1 MTLNY
6 GEIEPKWQKAWAEA
20 KAYESDPDERKG
32 MLITA
37 AFPYV
42 NAPFHI
48 GHLRTYGITDFLAR
62 YKRLRGYNVLFPM
75 GFHATGTPVLAF
87 AKRIAAGDNELFS
100 ELRKFEIPDSDISKM
115 SDINFIVDYMPL
127 IIEEAFKLSGIG
139 IDWRRKFRSIDP
151 LYSKMVEW
159 QFARLNEAGLLKQG
173 SHPVGWC
180 TNEGNAVGQ
189 HDTKGDVEPE
199 IEELIAVGFKDSESE
214 AVFPCATYRPET
226 IDGVTNLFIGEKVE
240 YVTARLNGRRYYM
253 SKDAASRLAHQV
265 KLEVDGQV
273 TAAELLKK
281 SAINPSN
288 GEKIPVLPG
297 FFVEADVGTG
307 VVMSVPAHAP
317 FDYAAL
323 QKLKASGANVPSQW
337 RSVIKIER
345 PGAANKPVTG
355 ADVELARKIDPAA
368 TAEAYLELLK
378 QDNNVSEE
386 ILTAATKLVYRE
398 ESRWGVMSYGKYSG
412 KKETEARELIK
423 ADLISSGASFA
434 MFELTNEKPVFCRCG
449 RRVVIKM
456 VEGQWFINYGDREW
470 KERTRKHMESMKLYP
485 EGSANTFEKVFDWI
499 NMRAAERAQGLGT
512 KFPLNKEHI
521 IESLSD
527 STIYMSLYSYIN
539 ILRDIGA
546 KPEQLK
552 PDFFDFVLA
561 GRGSAKA
568 VSDSTGIDEMAVK
581 KCRESFVYWYGDTS
595 RHSGS
600 DLIYN
605 HLTMYMFNHV
615 ALFDQKFWPKQ
626 IVTNGLV
633 NYEGQKMS
641 KSLGN
646 IIPLKLAIRQH
657 GADPLKFVVVAG
669 AEIGTESDFREE
681 SVRSIQS
688 KNDFLHK
695 LMLSL
700 PEMKSTELSHND
712 FWLYS
717 KLNTKIKRSTE
728 LLDNMMLKEA
738 YIDIYY
744 NSVNEL
750 KRYIDRGG
758 SNGMAVKE
766 FLERLSIMISPI
778 MPHVAEEFW
787 HELGRT
793 SLVVKERWPEPDES
807 MINLQEEAIE
817 DLIDSTM
824 SDVRQGMELTSK
836 IPANAGKN
844 AREVR
849 IIIADDWKTDAYN
862 ALAKEKNIGKAM
874 AAESLKGADREKL
887 SKFLSQFAKK
897 MNALVV
903 VPALKAE
910 DIIKG
915 FNDSGKYLS
924 EKMGAT
930 VTAVAESD
938 SKSDRAARALPGKP
952 AIDIVWE

>member
-6 GEIEPKWQKAWAEA
+6 GEIEPKWQKAWADAKVYEA
-20 KAYESDPDERKG
+20 DLDERKG
-32 MLITA
+32 MLVTA

-62 YKRLRGYNVLFPM
+62 YKRMRGHNVLFPM
-75 GFHATGTPVLAF
+75 GFHATGTPILAF
-87 AKRIAAGDNELFS
+87 AKRIAAKDKELYG
-100 ELRKFEIPDSDISKM
+100 ELAKFEIPESEIAKM
-115 SDINFIVDYMPL
+115 SDINFIVDYMPT
-127 IIEEAFKLSGIG
+127 IIEEAFRLSGIG

-159 QFARLNEAGLLKQG
+159 QFARLNDAGLLKKG

-199 IEELIAVGFKDSESE
+199 IEELTAVGFKDSESE
-214 AVFPCATYRPET
+214 IVFPCATYRPET
-226 IDGVTNLFIGEKVE
+226 IDGVTNLFVGEKVE
-240 YVTARLNGRRYYM
+240 YVIAKSGGRRYYM
-253 SKDAASRLAHQV
+253 SKDAASRLSYQI
-265 KLEVDGQV
+265 KIEVEGPV
-273 TAAELLKK
+273 PAVELLKK

-288 GEKIPVLPG
+288 GEKLPVLPG

-323 QKLKASGANVPSQW
+323 QKLKASGASVPSQW

-345 PGAANKPVTG
+345 PGTPSKPVNS
-355 ADVELARKIDPAA
+355 ADIELARMRDPSA
-368 TAEAYLELLK
+368 TAEGYLELLK
-378 QDNNVSEE
+378 QDSNVSGE

-423 ADLISSGASFA
+423 ADLISSGNSFA
-434 MFELTNEKPVFCRCG
+434 MYELTNEKPVFCRCG
-449 RRVVIKM
+449 TRVIIRM
-456 VEGQWFINYGDREW
+456 VENQWFINYGDKSW
-470 KERTRKHMESMKLYP
+470 KENTRKHMESMRLYP
-485 EGSANTFEKVFDWI
+485 EGAANTFEKVFDWI

-512 KFPLNKEHI
+512 PFPLNKDHI

-527 STIYMSLYSYIN
+527 STIYMSLYTYIN
-539 ILRDIGA
+539 TLRDAGVA
-546 KPEQLK
+546 ADKLKPE
-552 PDFFDFVLA
+552 FFDFVLC
-561 GRGSAKA
+561 GKGSAASVAK
-568 VSDSTGIDEMAVK
+568 STGIDEMVVK
-581 KCRESFVYWYGDTS
+581 KCRESFAYWYAETS

-615 ALFDQKFWPKQ
+615 ALFDKKFWPAQ

-646 IIPLKLAIRQH
+646 IIPLKTAIREH
-657 GADPLKFVVVAG
+657 GADPLRFVVVAS
-669 AEIGTESDFREE
+669 AEIGTESDFRSE
-681 SVRSIQS
+681 SVRSVQS

-700 PEMKSTELSHND
+700 TEMKSTELSHND

-717 KLNTKIKRSTE
+717 KLNSKIRRATE
-728 LLDNMMLKEA
+728 LLDGLMIKEA
-738 YIDIYY
+738 YIEIYY

-750 KRYIDRGG
+750 RRYLDRGG
-758 SNGMAVKE
+758 SNGMVLRE
-766 FLERLSIMISPI
+766 FLEKLTLMMSPI

-787 HELGRT
+787 HELGRN
-793 SLVVKERWPEPDES
+793 SFAVREQWPEADES
-807 MINLQEEAIE
+807 MINRNEEAIE
-817 DLIDSTM
+817 DLIDATM
-824 SDVRQGMELTSK
+824 SDVRQGIELTSK
-836 IPANAGKN
+836 ITANAGKN
-844 AREVR
+844 VREIR
-849 IIIADDWKTDAYN
+849 IIIADDWKAEAYN
-862 ALAKEKNIGKAM
+862 ALARERNIGKAM
-874 AAESLKGADREKL
+874 AAESLKAVEKERL
-887 SKFLSQFAKK
+887 SKFLLPFSKR
-897 MNALVV
+897 MNALVEM
-903 VPALKAE
+903 PALKGE

-915 FNDSGKYLS
+915 FEESGKYLS
-924 EKMGAT
+924 EKLGAQ
-930 VTAVAESD
+930 VSAVMESD
-938 SKSDRAARALPGKP
+938 SKSERASRALPGKP
-952 AIDIVWE
+952 AIDIIWE